1 MQEPYFMNNQK
12 ISARQVK
19 RTLTLEL
26 LGISTLL
33 LPSLVATDSGVDG
46 FFALTAGGGGAWL
59 LLKFWQKH
67 FRQQDFSQRLEQMS
81 GCVRVCIQVIYGMGF
96 LGLAGF
102 VFYVMAALME
112 QQLLGNGWEP
122 MILLT
127 LAAAAFFGLVRGL
140 ESRVRVYEV
149 LYWFLL
155 IPLLVILVIA
165 CAGID
170 PNAWTPVAASTLPNF
185 IKSSYVSFLF
195 FSGASL
201 YVLFLK
207 SCQKKEQA
215 YAGTRHALLV
225 VLGLNLVI
233 YLILLGV
240 FRTELLAHRR
250 WPVIDLMAVVKLP
263 GNFLERQDALMV
275 GIWFFC
281 LFAFLDSMLYY
292 AVDFFAGIL
301 CFQSNRLIQA
311 KRRKGR
317 KRDRTEN
324 GTGRNDSGK
333 IKSIRKKS
341 CSRQWL
347 VCAAGCIGSFLL
359 HREAAAQWI
368 FHGYLYGVLPLLLIL
383 PVFCGGRKQKQERIR
398 GDSGNET

>member
-165 CAGID
+165 WCRHRTKCMDTGGSIDTSEFHKKQLCELFVFLRSILICAVSEKLSEKRTGI
-170 PNAWTPVAASTLPNF
+170 
-185 IKSSYVSFLF
+185 
-195 FSGASL
+195 
-201 YVLFLK
+201 
-207 SCQKKEQA
+207 C
-215 YAGTRHALLV
+215 RHTTCSA
-225 VLGLNLVI
+225 
-233 YLILLGV
+233 
-240 FRTELLAHRR
+240 
-250 WPVIDLMAVVKLP
+250 
-263 GNFLERQDALMV
+263 
-275 GIWFFC
+275 C
-281 LFAFLDSMLYY
+281 
-292 AVDFFAGIL
+292 
-301 CFQSNRLIQA
+301 
-311 KRRKGR
+311 
-317 KRDRTEN
+317 
-324 GTGRNDSGK
+324 GTG
-333 IKSIRKKS
+333 
-341 CSRQWL
+341 
-347 VCAAGCIGSFLL
+347 A
-359 HREAAAQWI
+359 E
-368 FHGYLYGVLPLLLIL
+368 
-383 PVFCGGRKQKQERIR
+383 
-398 GDSGNET
+398 SGNLSHSARRIPHRTAGAPQMAGH